1 MDEKTK
7 MLLDAQE
14 HPEQFTDEAL
24 RQMQDDPEIRALM
37 EATAQGKRALMK
49 HQSVASQE
57 AIDAAWQDFEAKHFP
72 KAAKVS
78 ILHKVAASFIGLLFI
93 SGIAFATIHIVRNYG
108 NTVGEDSKSPT
119 QETRITNS
127 HQQTLPA
134 DTTVTI
140 PPVVFDNV
148 TLDSILPQI
157 AQHYGYTVSFRSD
170 KSKPLRLFLTWNPQ
184 DSIQK
189 VTNKLNLFEQIHIVL
204 DEQTMIVE

>member
-1 MDEKTK
+1 M
-7 MLLDAQE
+7 
-14 HPEQFTDEAL
+14 
-24 RQMQDDPEIRALM
+24 
-37 EATAQGKRALMK
+37 
-49 HQSVASQE
+49 
-57 AIDAAWQDFEAKHFP
+57 
-72 KAAKVS
+72 
-78 ILHKVAASFIGLLFI
+78 
-93 SGIAFATIHIVRNYG
+93 
-108 NTVGEDSKSPT
+108 KSPA
-119 QETRITNS
+119 QETRTSNS

-157 AQHYGYTVSFRSD
+157 ALHYGYTVSFRSD